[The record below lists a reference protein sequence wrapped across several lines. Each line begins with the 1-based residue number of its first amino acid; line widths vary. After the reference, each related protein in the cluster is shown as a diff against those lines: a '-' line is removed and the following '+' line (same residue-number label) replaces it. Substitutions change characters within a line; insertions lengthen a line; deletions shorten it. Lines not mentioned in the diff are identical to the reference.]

1 MFYTANSLD
10 INTIIQNIDGIQLGD
25 ANTFTGSSNQHE
37 KLPVLTIDTPLC
49 RAAIALQGAQLLDFV
64 RKSDQQKL
72 IWCSPKAIFKKGK
85 AVRGGIPVCFP
96 WFGAHQTDSSKPN
109 HGFVRD
115 HDWTL
120 LSASNNSDGE
130 LTLSFGFNSCSETL
144 ELFPHSFEA
153 QLDFTLGNSVDI
165 RFSVKNTSDTEMPCS
180 WALHSYLPVTDLA
193 ATEVVGLDGCNYLN
207 TVGSP
212 SHEIQSGP
220 VTFPCEVDRVYADV
234 GHSQTINS
242 GSRIIVVSG
251 ENCPTAIVWNPG
263 AELAST
269 MADLGA
275 KASREFV
282 CVERGAAFSNAWSI
296 ASGEQKTATASVK

>member
-25 ANTFTGSSNQHE
+25 TNTFAGSSNQIE
-37 KLPVLTIDTPLC
+37 ELPVLIIDTPLC
-49 RAAIALQGAQLLDFV
+49 RAAIALQGAQLLEFV

-115 HDWTL
+115 NDWTL
-120 LSASNNSDGE
+120 LNASNNSGGE

-144 ELFPHSFEA
+144 ELFPHSFTA
-153 QLDFTLGNSVDI
+153 QLEFTLGNSVEI
-165 RFSVKNTSDTEMPCS
+165 RFSVKNTSDSEMPCS

-212 SHEIQSGP
+212 SHEVQSGP
-220 VTFPCEVDRVYADV
+220 VTFPSEVDRVYADV

-242 GSRIIVVSG
+242 GTSIIVSG

-263 AELAST
+263 VELAGT
-269 MADLGA
+269 MADLGSS
-275 KASREFV
+275 ASREFV

-296 ASGEQKTATASVK
+296 ASGEEKIATASIR